1 MLDTI
6 NFNNQP
12 WRIHLEDNDT
22 GEITITLYIKPD
34 ILKMADMLSNLMTKY
49 DISHYVDR
57 TLYNIE
63 TKKITEGD
71 TNV

>member
-1 MLDTI
+1 METI

-63 TKKITEGD
+63 TKKKTEGD